1 MIPGVIGALFGLIR
15 TGGGIAAEL
24 VEIDAVC
31 TGVGEYAVQN
41 YRNAVGFG
49 SLTQFPK
56 VLVGA
61 QQRVYLPVIG
71 GVVAVVLVGFEDRVQ
86 IDAGHAQIFQIV
98 QLAADTVQIAA
109 EVVVVP
115 DVSVL
120 VGLVV
125 GEFSPFPHHAVR
137 GHIVMHFAAAAK
149 AVGED
154 LIHHAALEELG
165 CLIVLVVDCQLE
177 HFSLIQCAVAGIA
190 PLDIVPHTVGGVG
203 EIVVVY
209 AGVLGNEICGVCD
222 IAVFVF
228 FHVHRQKTFLEAG
241 AENHQ
246 HRRKVQRRFFRQANG
261 ELTALVSGNGT
272 EVRLI
277 RRIPAVVKITHT
289 EMLLSL

>member
-1 MIPGVIGALFGLIR
+1 MLSAPVWENTRSGLFYPHQNDG
-15 TGGGIAAEL
+15 
-24 VEIDAVC
+24 DAPYLC
-31 TGVGEYAVQN
+31 
-41 YRNAVGFG
+41 R
-49 SLTQFPK
+49 LTQLPE
-56 VLVGA
+56 VLVGT
-61 QQRVYLPVIG
+61 QQRVYIPVVC
-71 GVVAVVLVGFEDRVQ
+71 GVITVILVGFEDRVQ
-86 IDAGHAQIFQIV
+86 IDAGDTQVFQIV
-98 QLAADTVQIAA
+98 QLAADAVQVAA
-109 EVVVVP
+109 EIVVVP
-115 DVSVL
+115 DVTIL

-137 GHIVMHFAAAAK
+137 RYIVMHFAAAAK

-261 ELTALVSGNGT
+261 ELTALVPGDRT

-277 RRIPAVVKITHT
+277 RRIPTVVKITHT
-289 EMLLSL
+289 EMLLSLRSGRVFFSKGYFLY